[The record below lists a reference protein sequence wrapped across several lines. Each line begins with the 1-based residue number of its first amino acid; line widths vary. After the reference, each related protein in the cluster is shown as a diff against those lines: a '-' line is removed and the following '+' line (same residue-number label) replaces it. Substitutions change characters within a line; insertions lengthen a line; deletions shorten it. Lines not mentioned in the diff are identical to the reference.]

1 MAIEIKYYNV
11 VENGEIK
18 HLKTKVSS
26 TVMNFML
33 EEYKK
38 FHSSLKNKD
47 DYSFQKYLIMHGI
60 ECIYDGTFGYVD
72 VDGALANE
80 H

>member
-11 VENGEIK
+11 VENGETR

-26 TVMNFML
+26 TVMDFMVQ
-33 EEYKK
+33 EYKK
-38 FHSSLKNKD
+38 FHSSLKNKN

-60 ECIYDGTFGYVD
+60 ECIYDGTFGYVNID
-72 VDGALANE
+72 QALANE
-80 H
+80 R

>member
-11 VENGEIK
+11 VENGETK

-38 FHSSLKNKD
+38 FYSSLKNKN

-60 ECIYDGTFGYVD
+60 ECIYDGAFGYVD

-80 H
+80 P